1 MSWRPEIPWSVLHA
15 RGELLVAIR
24 AHLASLPVLEI
35 STPALS
41 KSAAVDPHLQS
52 FSVDEGADLFLQTSP
67 ESSLKRVV
75 AAYGQSVF
83 EITHAFR
90 KNDQGQRHNP
100 EFTLLEWYQVGSD
113 LSALMDALTT
123 LLNSLPRPPMVWR
136 DSASRGI
143 KRCSYTALFKAHF
156 GLDPNTV
163 SYDVL
168 AQLGDKAEADV
179 GHLGSIYDE
188 QFRSDCL
195 DYLFLK
201 EIAPALP
208 NCFYLIEFPICQ
220 AALAE
225 IDDEGGFAK
234 RFELYWQ
241 GIELANGYQELRDS
255 EALYR
260 RYKAHDQARRDRGL
274 ERVDFDNRLAD
285 ASGRLPSCAGVALG
299 IDRLIMVWLEKQC
312 LGDVTLFGWPDH

>member
-1 MSWRPEIPWSVLHA
+1 M
-15 RGELLVAIR
+15 LV
-24 AHLASLPVLEI
+24 
-35 STPALS
+35 
-41 KSAAVDPHLQS
+41 
-52 FSVDEGADLFLQTSP
+52 
-67 ESSLKRVV
+67 
-75 AAYGQSVF
+75 Y
-83 EITHAFR
+83 
-90 KNDQGQRHNP
+90 
-100 EFTLLEWYQVGSD
+100 
-113 LSALMDALTT
+113 
-123 LLNSLPRPPMVWR
+123 
-136 DSASRGI
+136 
-143 KRCSYTALFKAHF
+143 ALFKAHF

-168 AQLGDKAEADV
+168 AQLVDKAEADV

-225 IDDEGGFAK
+225 IDEKGGFAK

-260 RYKAHDQARRDRGL
+260 RYQAHDQARRDRGL

-299 IDRLIMVWLEKQC
+299 IDRLVMVWLEKQC